1 VRKQAD
7 VHPATNAI
15 RKLVESGAARSSCD
29 ARAAEKGLPKWIDL
43 RRVAQSEAG
52 AEEIGVGVQG
62 NPARRSMVTA
72 EIAHDA
78 EPTPAFEIIGEG
90 AADAVLIDAA
100 GASQAE
106 VGVADRGIKGLGV

>member
-1 VRKQAD
+1 
-7 VHPATNAI
+7 
-15 RKLVESGAARSSCD
+15 
-29 ARAAEKGLPKWIDL
+29 
-43 RRVAQSEAG
+43 
-52 AEEIGVGVQG
+52 
-62 NPARRSMVTA
+62 MVTA

-106 VGVADRGIKGLGV
+106 VGVADRGIKGLGVCRNGENGYCQQQEDELFHTIVSFRALESVPIGTEGEDDGQGGRSRGSFLFWNGSGRQCQGKRS